1 MLSTLAINCQ
11 GNFRIFMLA
20 SEIHQQKKTQESAET
35 FVYCAGNSFR
45 IPLHFAKSYDFIF
58 EPFQLDEKHQI
69 KILNL
74 HVRKK
79 RRKLQM
85 NEPKIFL
92 QQALVLVCLHLS
104 YL

>member
-1 MLSTLAINCQ
+1 
-11 GNFRIFMLA
+11 MLA